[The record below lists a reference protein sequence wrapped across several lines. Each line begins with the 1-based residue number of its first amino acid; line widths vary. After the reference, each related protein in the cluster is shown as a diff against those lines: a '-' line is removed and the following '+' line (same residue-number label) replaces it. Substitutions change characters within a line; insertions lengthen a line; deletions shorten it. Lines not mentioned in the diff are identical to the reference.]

1 MKNVKFIVF
10 IVFVI
15 LSLVSFGYTHELF
28 QASANF
34 SLGFPQNEFKDNVT
48 QIGFSGVGHF
58 VYNFRNSPISMGLS
72 LGYLVYGSETREE
85 SFSLTVPDVL
95 LKVTTSNNIFLCHF
109 LFRVQPP
116 KGRLR
121 PYLDGLIGL
130 NYLYTNT
137 RVLSQRSSEDN
148 PIART
153 NIYNDL
159 VFSYGA
165 GGGLMIE
172 VLSKKKEKKEGFFV
186 MYIDLS
192 ARYLKGGRAEYLKKG
207 SIYLENDQVLYDVN
221 RSTTDLVSGNIGVS
235 FSF

>member
-1 MKNVKFIVF
+1 MKNVKFNVF
-10 IVFVI
+10 LVFVI
-15 LSLVSFGYTHELF
+15 LSLVSLGYTQESF

-34 SLGFPQNEFKDNVT
+34 SLGFPQNEFKDNVN

-58 VYNFRNSPISMGLS
+58 VYSFRNSPLSMGLS
-72 LGYLVYGSETREE
+72 LGYLNYGSETREE
-85 SFSLTVPDVL
+85 SFSIMVPDVYVN
-95 LKVTTSNNIFLCHF
+95 VTTTNNIFLCHF
-109 LFRVQPP
+109 LFRVQPQ

-137 RVLSQRSSEDN
+137 SVLSQSASEDN

-165 GGGLMIE
+165 GGGLMIA
-172 VLSKKKEKKEGFFV
+172 VLSTKKKKREGFFV
-186 MYIDLS
+186 MYIDLA

-207 SIYLENDQVLYDVN
+207 SIHMENDQVLYDVN
-221 RSTTDLVSGNIGVS
+221 RSTTDLVTGYIGVS

>member
-1 MKNVKFIVF
+1 MKSIKFIVIF
-10 IVFVI
+10 VFVI

-34 SLGFPQNEFKDNVT
+34 SLGFPQNEFKDNVN

-58 VYNFRNSPISMGLS
+58 VYNFRNSPFSMGLS

-85 SFSLTVPDVL
+85 RFSITVPDVL
-95 LKVTTSNNIFLCHF
+95 LNVTTTNNIFLCHF

-137 RVLSQRSSEDN
+137 KVLSQRFSEDN

-172 VLSKKKEKKEGFFV
+172 VLSIKKEKREGFFV
-186 MYIDLS
+186 MYIDLA

-207 SIYLENDQVLYDVN
+207 SIHLENDQVLYDVN
-221 RSTTDLVSGNIGVS
+221 RSTTDLVTGYIGVS

>member
-1 MKNVKFIVF
+1 MKNVKFIIF
-10 IVFVI
+10 FVFVI
-15 LSLVSFGYTHELF
+15 LSLVSFGFTHESF
-28 QASANF
+28 QISAKF
-34 SLGFPQNEFKDNVT
+34 SLGFPQNEFKENVN
-48 QIGFSGVGHF
+48 QIGFSGAGHF
-58 VYNFRNSPISMGLS
+58 LYNFPNSPVFMGISLDF
-72 LGYLVYGSETREE
+72 LVYGSETREE
-85 SFSLTVPDVL
+85 PFNILVPDVL
-95 LKVTTSNNIFLCHF
+95 VDVTTSNNIFLCHY
-109 LFRVQPP
+109 LFRIQPP

-137 RVLSQRSSEDN
+137 RVLSQKFTDDN

-153 NIYNDL
+153 NIYSDL

-172 VLSKKKEKKEGFFV
+172 VFSKEKEKRGGFFV

-192 ARYLKGGRAEYLKKG
+192 ARYIKGGRAEYLKKA
-207 SIYLENDQVLYDVN
+207 SIHLENNQVLYDVST
-221 RSTTDLVSGNIGVS
+221 STTDLIAGYIGVS